1 MRVFVYPLTHR
12 AVGGFCG
19 QFKFSEPPSRPP
31 HAKTKKSTSLLRPG
45 PAMSPYAVL
54 LCRPGVRTVGGS
66 IDHDVIGKDIPT
78 RLLDEGDVLISQ
90 ADGITAI
97 VVEAR

>member
-1 MRVFVYPLTHR
+1 MLDVYP
-12 AVGGFCG
+12 G
-19 QFKFSEPPSRPP
+19 
-31 HAKTKKSTSLLRPG
+31 LRQAARTAPG
-45 PAMSPYAVL
+45 PAISPYAVL
-54 LCRPGVRTVGGS
+54 LWRPGVRTVGGS

-90 ADGITAI
+90 ADCITAI